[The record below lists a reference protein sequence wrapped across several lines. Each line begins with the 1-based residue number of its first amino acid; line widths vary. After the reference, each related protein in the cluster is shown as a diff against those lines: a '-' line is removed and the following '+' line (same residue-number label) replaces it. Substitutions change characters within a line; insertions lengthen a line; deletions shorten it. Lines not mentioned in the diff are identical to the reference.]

1 MKMDQRAM
9 RKELRHFG
17 ILVGGI
23 FAAIGFW
30 PYVFQDEPARSW
42 AIMLGGT
49 LVALGTL
56 MPQLLAPIHK
66 GWMWIGHV
74 LGWINTRILL
84 GIVFYG
90 IVTPLGWIGRLLGKD
105 YMRLRLKEPVE
116 TYRHPKVPRPADHM
130 QHPF

>member
-1 MKMDQRAM
+1 M

-42 AIMLGGT
+42 AIMLGGA
-49 LVALGTL
+49 LVVLGTL

-84 GIVFYG
+84 GVVFYG
-90 IVTPLGWIGRLLGKD
+90 VVTPIGLFFRVIGKD
-105 YMRLRLKEPVE
+105 EMSRDFTENSS
-116 TYRHPKVPRPADHM
+116 TYRVLKTQRIRSHM
-130 QHPF
+130 KYQF